1 MSFTLP
7 DSSAIV
13 LAGTPTQF
21 TYSGENYNGYK
32 VPLSSPITMYAGT
45 LGINARNY
53 DEYGNILYSF
63 PFEQTINATASAD
76 SIEVPITVAQYNSFM
91 AMLTTYLNAYDSHL
105 VRKYDTLTLANA
117 DIANLALLSVVL
129 IKNESG
135 NYDLYRKNDTTTLAK
150 VSSQDFINLYNASIK
165 SITNTLVDGVLTTQL
180 IKENNTTLS
189 ALIDLKNAFYL
200 KSQVYTKQ
208 ECDNLFLTIQSM
220 SQYATNDYV
229 NSTFATISALSD
241 TNTLAQ
247 SAYDL
252 ASAKAN
258 TYVFD
263 TYELM
268 KTALASASATKY
280 HVGDNLLIVAL
291 DTPDYWVKKSIQRKV
306 AIMGIMKWQNKKL
319 IYKVIKSPLM
329 IV

>member
-1 MSFTLP
+1 MFIIRKRDGSIKFAITNDYINQHSNNVNVVYFAIEDLDTAKWSADCLFTLP

-13 LAGTPTQF
+13 LAGIPTQF

-76 SIEVPITVAQYNSFM
+76 LIEVPITVAQYNSFM

-105 VRKYDTLTLANA
+105 VRKYDTLALANA

-150 VSSQDFINLYNASIK
+150 VSLQA
-165 SITNTLVDGVLTTQL
+165 TP
-180 IKENNTTLS
+180 
-189 ALIDLKNAFYL
+189 IDLTNY
-200 KSQVYTKQ
+200 YTKS
-208 ECDNLFLTIQSM
+208 EIDTK
-220 SQYATNDYV
+220 TN
-229 NSTFATISALSD
+229 
-241 TNTLAQ
+241 
-247 SAYDL
+247 AYQ
-252 ASAKAN
+252 
-258 TYVFD
+258 
-263 TYELM
+263 
-268 KTALASASATKY
+268 
-280 HVGDNLLIVAL
+280 VAL
-291 DTPDYWVKKSIQRKV
+291 DAEIQARIEAINTINQTTYETTYYNANNEVVKNYDTLGK
-306 AIMGIMKWQNKKL
+306 
-319 IYKVIKSPLM
+319 IKS
-329 IV
+329 